1 MSIGRKT
8 DEEMAQ
14 PERNGQ
20 KTDAG
25 FVWKSAS
32 DREPMRGLKNEDC
45 SGLING
51 RGVENG
57 PGEVF
62 RPTRLG
68 QKRPDPN
75 SKGQDA
81 TQKPISARTCRFD
94 SRSRHRG

>member
-25 FVWKSAS
+25 IVAKSAS

-45 SGLING
+45 SGLIN
-51 RGVENG
+51 RCGVE
-57 PGEVF
+57 
-62 RPTRLG
+62 
-68 QKRPDPN
+68 KRPRK
-75 SKGQDA
+75 S
-81 TQKPISARTCRFD
+81 F
-94 SRSRHRG
+94 

>member
-32 DREPMRGLKNEDC
+32 GKQPMRGLKNEDC
-45 SGLING
+45 SGLIN
-51 RGVENG
+51 RCGVE
-57 PGEVF
+57 
-62 RPTRLG
+62 
-68 QKRPDPN
+68 KRPR
-75 SKGQDA
+75 KG
-81 TQKPISARTCRFD
+81 F
-94 SRSRHRG
+94 